1 MSVHPGKPLMFLG
14 AAEAEEGSFHEHSG
28 WMFLSKPPGFE
39 ILEGIM
45 GRSG

>member
-14 AAEAEEGSFHEHSG
+14 AAEAEEESFDEHSG
-28 WMFLSKPPGFE
+28 WESE